1 MIIETERLMLRPF
14 TMDDFDIIYRLYSD
28 EEILRYMPND
38 IMDEE
43 QAGKHL
49 ERIVSDWDEVPLV
62 SCEMA
67 VILRETQQK
76 IGRTRF
82 HMDEETDTAMLG
94 WLLLQPYW
102 GQHLAT
108 EMTRAMI
115 DYAFDTI
122 GVHRVSA
129 LCNPDNI
136 ASWKA
141 MENCGMR
148 REAHYRK
155 KVRYVRHGVPS
166 WEDELEYA
174 ILREERQ

>member
-43 QAGKHL
+43 QARK
-49 ERIVSDWDEVPLV
+49 
-62 SCEMA
+62 
-67 VILRETQQK
+67 
-76 IGRTRF
+76 
-82 HMDEETDTAMLG
+82 
-94 WLLLQPYW
+94 
-102 GQHLAT
+102 HLAT